1 MNRKT
6 KRILLV
12 LLLFVM
18 AGMILCGGW
27 FLHARKGS
35 SLTVA
40 STEDHTPANVVF
52 FQQKDARWKDD
63 PLGDSRYAMG
73 DSGCLTTCLAAAF
86 AMQDVTPEGFTEE
99 LTPGTLNAYF
109 SVNHIYDNEGNL
121 QWNALEQTAGITPVL
136 KSAEE
141 TDNRELEQWLSE
153 GIFPIVRVRMGGV
166 GNYHFVLLVSSENG
180 EFFCMDPLEEKEQL
194 VPMSDFGGKIYAVRV
209 VSE

>member
-1 MNRKT
+1 M
-6 KRILLV
+6 
-12 LLLFVM
+12 
-18 AGMILCGGW
+18 
-27 FLHARKGS
+27 
-35 SLTVA
+35 
-40 STEDHTPANVVF
+40 
-52 FQQKDARWKDD
+52 
-63 PLGDSRYAMG
+63 
-73 DSGCLTTCLAAAF
+73 
-86 AMQDVTPEGFTEE
+86 TPEGFTEE

-121 QWNALEQTAGITPVL
+121 QWDALEQTAGIAPVL